1 MNIRLVSTTLLGAV
15 SGAVVAATAAPHG
28 GVLLWVA
35 SALLAGA
42 VCAALAPHEGGV
54 ASSAGASDE
63 ALRDLADRL
72 DDLTKTLPDLVQ
84 EQTQKL
90 SRKLEES
97 RIDIA
102 PVVEAIRAVD
112 AGLSRTSQELSREIG
127 NAKPDLSGL
136 EAAMQANGAVLSK
149 LDDRLAAAVAAHSS
163 DAQASRELLVQNRE
177 ALTQESQAVAEAVR
191 AIPVLD
197 LGPVLAKQDELLS
210 AVSAGTKDAQAT
222 RDVLVESREALAQE
236 CQAIAEAVRV
246 RPALDLAPVVS
257 GLDELKIAVSV
268 RPDAVADERPLA
280 ALEALRIRSERDG
293 ERSLELLAEISAKF
307 EDIRDEFTKL
317 GGTLISQT
325 MSLEGLREEAGVHG
339 KRHEEFI
346 SEELQKLSQVLVGQ
360 AEALEL
366 AIAAIRLEAPA
377 ASSSSSSGMDTHAF
391 TALAQSLDNIA
402 DSLPTRLDEMN
413 HRLSEGLGEAVKS
426 QEESLQRVF
435 QALSAV
441 DPLAEHLASHGAQL
455 ESLTGHLET
464 AGSLLSD
471 IPEKLEGSVRTL
483 EESLSTLRANQTE
496 FAASVEVFTGAAEA
510 LSGKVCADAGTP
522 GQTSM
527 DGLVDHKAFLDALGR
542 VLSGFSQSLQGV
554 LAESSQRTQ
563 DVLVELCAR
572 IDSQEGK

>member
-42 VCAALAPHEGGV
+42 VCAALAPHDGSAV
-54 ASSAGASDE
+54 SSAGASDE
-63 ALRDLADRL
+63 ALHDLADRL
-72 DDLTKTLPDLVQ
+72 DDLTKALPDLVQ
-84 EQTQKL
+84 EQTRQL

-97 RIDIA
+97 RTDIA
-102 PVVEAIRAVD
+102 PAVEAIRAID

-136 EAAMQANGAVLSK
+136 EAAVQANGAVLSK

-177 ALTQESQAVAEAVR
+177 ALAQESQAVAEAVR
-191 AIPVLD
+191 AIPLLD

-210 AVSAGTKDAQAT
+210 AVAAGINDAQAT
-222 RDVLVESREALAQE
+222 RDVLVESREALMQE
-236 CQAIAEAVRV
+236 CQAIAEAVRL

-257 GLDELKIAVSV
+257 GLDELKMAVSV

-280 ALEALRIRSERDG
+280 ALEALRTRSERDG

-307 EDIRDEFTKL
+307 EDVRDEFTKL

-325 MSLEGLREEAGVHG
+325 MSLEGLREEAGAHG
-339 KRHEEFI
+339 KHHEEFI

-360 AEALEL
+360 AETLAL
-366 AIAAIRLEAPA
+366 AVAAIRLEAPA
-377 ASSSSSSGMDTHAF
+377 AGASSLGLDTHAF

-441 DPLAEHLASHGAQL
+441 DPLAEHLANHGAQL

-496 FAASVEVFTGAAEA
+496 FAASVEVFTNAAEA
-510 LSGKVCADAGTP
+510 LSGKVSADAAAP

-572 IDSQEGK
+572 MDSQEGK

>member
-28 GVLLWVA
+28 GALLWVA

-42 VCAALAPHEGGV
+42 VCAALAPHDGN
-54 ASSAGASDE
+54 ATSSVGASDE

-72 DDLTKTLPDLVQ
+72 DDLTRTLPDLVQ
-84 EQTQKL
+84 EQTREL
-90 SRKLEES
+90 SRKLQEG
-97 RIDIA
+97 RTDMA
-102 PVVEAIRAVD
+102 PVVDAIRAVD

-127 NAKPDLSGL
+127 NAKPDLSGIETAL
-136 EAAMQANGAVLSK
+136 QASGIVLSK
-149 LDDRLAAAVAAHSS
+149 LDDRLAAAAAAHSS
-163 DAQASRELLVQNRE
+163 DAQASREVLVQNRE
-177 ALTQESQAVAEAVR
+177 ALS
-191 AIPVLD
+191 
-197 LGPVLAKQDELLS
+197 
-210 AVSAGTKDAQAT
+210 
-222 RDVLVESREALAQE
+222 QE

-257 GLDELKIAVSV
+257 GLDELKTAVSV

-280 ALEALRIRSERDG
+280 ALEALRTRSERDG

-307 EDIRDEFTKL
+307 EDVRDEFTKL
-317 GGTLISQT
+317 GGTLVSQT
-325 MSLEGLREEAGVHG
+325 MSLEGLREEAGAHG

-346 SEELQKLSQVLVGQ
+346 SEELQKLSQMLVGQ
-360 AEALEL
+360 AEALAL
-366 AIAAIRLEAPA
+366 AVAAIRLEAPA
-377 ASSSSSSGMDTHAF
+377 ASSSSGLDTHAF

-510 LSGKVCADAGTP
+510 LSGKVCADAGAP

-554 LAESSQRTQ
+554 LVESSQRTQ